1 MGRAVAAGFSVVVG
15 AVIGVVTA
23 LATTHP
29 SLGLWVALAVAVV
42 VGAILQIALSRRD
55 HGPSPH
61 VKASAPGAVAVGGS
75 VHGGIFTR
83 VFSKRVG
90 GSPVSPVEPA
100 KQDGVA
106 ASAPGSAA
114 VGGDVGGPI
123 STDVTGTEDSAT
135 S

>member
-1 MGRAVAAGFSVVVG
+1 MVAAGFSVVVA

-42 VGAILQIALSRRD
+42 VGAILQMALSGRER
-55 HGPSPH
+55 GSSSH
-61 VKASAPGAVAVGGS
+61 VEASGPGAVAVGGS

-83 VFSKRVG
+83 VFGTRVRG
-90 GSPVSPVEPA
+90 NVEPVSPVKPT

-123 STDVTGTEDSAT
+123 STDVTGTEDPAM
-135 S
+135 